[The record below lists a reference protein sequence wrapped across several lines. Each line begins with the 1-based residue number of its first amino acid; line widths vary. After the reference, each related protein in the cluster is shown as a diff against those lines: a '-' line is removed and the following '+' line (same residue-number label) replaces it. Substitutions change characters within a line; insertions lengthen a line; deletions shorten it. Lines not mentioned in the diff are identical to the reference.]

1 MTEATNARNLGDPSR
16 GQGGIIRWPWWMS
29 LVVLGGASSL
39 LLPAVRDP
47 WHALYGARW
56 AYILVLSALVSF
68 GLTPLLI
75 RLAHLL
81 ELLDVPTARKVHM
94 EPTPL
99 LGGMAI
105 YTAFGLSI
113 LANSILDGQVVAILA
128 AGTVLV
134 VIGIL
139 DDARDVPAGIK
150 LLAQLLAVALVMRAG
165 VMLTLFPPSMAGNF
179 ANGALTILWLLGITN
194 AMNFFDGMDGLATG
208 LSIITA
214 AFLGF
219 FAVLTFQPFLGW
231 FAAAIVGSCLGF
243 LPFNFHPRRPA
254 AIFLGDGGSTF
265 LGFVLA
271 ALAVKG
277 DWAENGIIDIAVPIL
292 IFWVFIFDMTHITV
306 ARIAA
311 GKVRSF
317 REWIAYVGRDHLHHR
332 LAALLGSRRKAV
344 VLIFLLSASMG
355 MAAMG
360 LRSARTLEAVLLILQ
375 AAVIVVIVSILEHA
389 GNR

>member
-1 MTEATNARNLGDPSR
+1 MTEATKKRKLGKRSR
-16 GQGGIIRWPWWMS
+16 GQGSITQWPWWMS
-29 LVVLGGASSL
+29 LVILGVASL
-39 LLPAVRDP
+39 LLFPAVREP
-47 WHALYGARW
+47 WHTLYGFRW
-56 AYILVLSALVSF
+56 AYIFVLSGLIAF
-68 GLTPLLI
+68 GLTPVVI
-75 RLAHLL
+75 RMARFL
-81 ELLDVPTARKVHM
+81 EVLDVPTSRKVHT

-105 YTAFGLSI
+105 YTAFGVSI

-139 DDARDVPAGIK
+139 DDVRDVPAGIK
-150 LLAQLLAVALVMRAG
+150 LLAQLLAVALVIRSG
-165 VMLTLFPPSMAGNF
+165 VILTLFPPSIAGSV
-179 ANGALTILWLLGITN
+179 ANGVLTMAWLLGITN

-214 AFLGF
+214 GFLGL

-277 DWAENGIIDIAVPIL
+277 DWAADKVIDIAVPVL

-306 ARIAA
+306 ARIIT
-311 GKVRSF
+311 GKIRSF
-317 REWIAYVGRDHLHHR
+317 REWIGYVGRDHLHHR
-332 LAALLGSRRKAV
+332 LVALLGSRRKAV
-344 VLIFLLSASMG
+344 LLIFLLSASMG
-355 MAAMG
+355 LAGMA
-360 LRSARTLEAVLLILQ
+360 LRSARTLEAVFLILQ
-375 AAVIVVIVSILEHA
+375 AVIIVVIVSILEHA